1 MENIHYPFL
10 IPFLKKCSIEEEYLV
25 DTPLKPGDRYYEVI
39 KERVLVKGPKRGD
52 LGNIPELIMKQ
63 FMYTVEDDKRF
74 LITKYR
80 TQAGFIQ
87 FKTETRTYSLRVIP
101 YPLIVE
107 NELKT
112 LIASRIEVPTNSF
125 LMELSE
131 VPN

>member
-1 MENIHYPFL
+1 MWIKHAFEFL
-10 IPFLKKCSIEEEYLV
+10 HVLTNDIVGSRVIF
-25 DTPLKPGDRYYEVI
+25 PL
-39 KERVLVKGPKRGD
+39 LWPKNFGNWCA
-52 LGNIPELIMKQ
+52 GNIPELIMKQ